1 MESVSLYLEKL
12 FSWFSQRVLKFYF
25 ISSVPVN
32 GIFSKRIRV
41 KLDSEES
48 PALVLRESSHL
59 DAAFSDLVFKI
70 LPKQNISTNQQWTI
84 CRPKLRC
91 EVLKTKA
98 YLTSETSIPT
108 SEGKPFMNTLS
119 RTSKKFPPIKGIIY
133 NIIGKLAW
141 RSTLLNERRLHNL
154 KHAGNSGFCHLYFTD
169 RFSHVPN
176 SDGFA
181 RPPKTKF
188 LILFPQYYFSL
199 SHKESEIGG
208 FPP

>member
-1 MESVSLYLEKL
+1 MESVSLCLEKL
-12 FSWFSQRVLKFYF
+12 FSWFSQHVLKFYV

-59 DAAFSDLVFKI
+59 DAAFSHLVFKI
-70 LPKQNISTNQQWTI
+70 LSKQNISRNQQWTI

-91 EVLKTKA
+91 EVLKTLKTKA

-133 NIIGKLAW
+133 NIIRKLAW
-141 RSTLLNERRLHNL
+141 RSTLLNELLVLSSTAQFETRRKLWIL
-154 KHAGNSGFCHLYFTD
+154 PPFFCGSIFT
-169 RFSHVPN
+169 RTKLRR
-176 SDGFA
+176 FA

-188 LILFPQYYFSL
+188 LILFSSILFFFL
-199 SHKESEIGG
+199 S
-208 FPP
+208 

>member
-1 MESVSLYLEKL
+1 MESVSLCLEKL
-12 FSWFSQRVLKFYF
+12 FSWFSQHVLEFYF

-84 CRPKLRC
+84 CRPKLWC

-108 SEGKPFMNTLS
+108 SDGKPFMNTLS

-133 NIIGKLAW
+133 NITRKLAW
-141 RSTLLNERRLHNL
+141 RSTLLNELLVLSSTAQFETRRKLWILSLLRIDFHTYQTPTDL
-154 KHAGNSGFCHLYFTD
+154 RGRQRLNS
-169 RFSHVPN
+169 
-176 SDGFA
+176 
-181 RPPKTKF
+181 
-188 LILFPQYYFSL
+188 
-199 SHKESEIGG
+199 
-208 FPP
+208 